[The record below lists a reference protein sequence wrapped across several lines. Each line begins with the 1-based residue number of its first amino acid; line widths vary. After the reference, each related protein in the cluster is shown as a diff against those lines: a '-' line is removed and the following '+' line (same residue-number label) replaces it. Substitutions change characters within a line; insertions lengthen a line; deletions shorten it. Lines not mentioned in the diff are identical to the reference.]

1 MRKRFINLGTG
12 YSSTDDKEVAV
23 FRNHVDLTDVSDTCD
38 EKTRYRHDLNKA
50 MPDSKSTVSVS
61 LVGTELMKGSQDFS
75 KEGDL
80 KHGESD
86 QSRNVI
92 PKV

>member
-38 EKTRYRHDLNKA
+38 EKTRYRFDLNKA
-50 MPDSKSTVSVS
+50 VPDSKSTVSIS
-61 LVGTELMKGSQDFS
+61 IVGT
-75 KEGDL
+75 DL
-80 KHGESD
+80 VKD
-86 QSRNVI
+86 
-92 PKV
+92 